1 MTFEQLAR
9 QASSLT
15 EKDYEAVAS
24 KVVGEY
30 KELLKRLND
39 ELAALYAN
47 LPPKPSDYFNAATKS
62 NRLTNLITQMQK
74 EYLAMARRVGGETER
89 AAIEAI
95 KDSYY
100 RNVYVASWG
109 GEKSVAVRL
118 PDEVVNVSVFGT
130 QEAWKEIKDTA
141 TFGVAENYL
150 PKSGTLLSEL
160 ITKRNPE
167 MLAAIEQAI
176 RAGLIT
182 GDSFAK
188 TSRRLRDLMETDA
201 FKASR
206 IVRTESHRNMNTGQY
221 AAMKAAQSQGV
232 DARRMWDATLDDRT
246 RGSHGSADGQL
257 EDENGYFT
265 VAGVK
270 TLGPGLSG
278 VASIDINCRCATV
291 MTVGGEIP
299 ALRRARDPV
308 TGRTDI
314 IGWQSY
320 NDWRASLDK

>member
-15 EKDYEAVAS
+15 EKDYEAVAF

-30 KELLKRLND
+30 KELLKRLNS

-47 LPPKPSDYFNAATKS
+47 LPSKPSDYFNAATKY

-74 EYLAMARRVGGETER
+74 EYLAMSRRVGKETES

-100 RNVYVASWG
+100 RNTYAVSWVG
-109 GEKSVAVRL
+109 DKNVAVRL
-118 PDEVVNVSVFGT
+118 PDEVINVSVYGNA
-130 QEAWKEIKDTA
+130 EAWQAIKDST
-141 TFGVAENYL
+141 TFGAAENYL
-150 PKSGTLLSEL
+150 PRSGTLLSEL
-160 ITKRNPE
+160 LTKQNPE
-167 MLAAIEQAI
+167 TLASIEQAI

-201 FKASR
+201 FKAAR
-206 IVRTESHRNMNTGQY
+206 IVRTESHRNMSMGNY

-232 DARRMWDATLDDRT
+232 DARRMWDATLDNRT

-270 TLGPGLSG
+270 TLGPGMSG

-299 ALRRARDPV
+299 VLRRARDPV

-320 NDWRASLDK
+320 TEWRASLDK